1 MITQDILS
9 AFNSKK
15 GSQMLFLNSR
25 YIKYS
30 TVIRRCPSWS
40 RLIVVSEVRG
50 EMYNLYLVS
59 RRSRLPTI
67 NVTAET
73 SDSVCTPH
81 HLGRAF
87 DDYPLP
93 REDPIDPYLA
103 TPWHPSLDPP
113 TPALADIFNA
123 FFRHPRRPSHPSS
136 QPVRRDSLLTR
147 PPLGCL
153 IFRLSRFSSPTAQRQ
168 ITDRQNYTTKTDLLL
183 QGLTRKDLNSTF

>member
-1 MITQDILS
+1 
-9 AFNSKK
+9 
-15 GSQMLFLNSR
+15 
-25 YIKYS
+25 
-30 TVIRRCPSWS
+30 
-40 RLIVVSEVRG
+40 
-50 EMYNLYLVS
+50 MYNLYLVS

-81 HLGRAF
+81 HPGRAF
-87 DDYPLP
+87 DVVHGYPLP

-113 TPALADIFNA
+113 TPVLADIFNA
-123 FFRHPRRPSHPSS
+123 SFRHPRRPSHPSS

-153 IFRLSRFSSPTAQRQ
+153 IFRLSRFSSPTAQRR
-168 ITDRQNYTTKTDLLL
+168 ITDQRNYTIKKDSLS
-183 QGLTRKDLNSTF
+183 QGLTRKDLLSGTQHFNVVTSPLI